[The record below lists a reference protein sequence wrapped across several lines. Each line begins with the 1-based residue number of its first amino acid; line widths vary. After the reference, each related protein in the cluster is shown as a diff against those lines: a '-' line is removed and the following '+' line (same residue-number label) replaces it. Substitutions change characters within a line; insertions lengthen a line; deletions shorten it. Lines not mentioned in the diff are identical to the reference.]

1 MSEFSKKTLP
11 IQLESEMKQSFISYA
26 MAVIINRALPD
37 VRDGLKPVHRR
48 ILYSMHELGLTP
60 DKPFRKCARIVGD
73 VLGKYHPHG
82 DSAVY
87 ESLVRMAQPFSMSEM
102 LVMGQ
107 GNFGSI
113 DGDGAAAMRYTE
125 AKMSKMAIEML
136 RDIDKDTVDFGPNF
150 DGTIM
155 QPLVLPSKYP
165 NLLVNGSGGI
175 AVGMA
180 TNIPPHNITEV
191 IDGVLALIDNSEIT
205 VDELMEHI
213 KAPDFPTGGKIMG
226 MYGVRSAYNTGRGK
240 IIVRAKHELEDI
252 TENRL
257 RIVIKEIPYQVN
269 KAKLIEKIAELV
281 HDKRVEGIS
290 DLRDESDRS
299 GMRIVIELKK
309 DVNPNIVLNTLYK
322 HSQLQ
327 DTFGVIMI
335 ALVDGEPKVL
345 NLKQMLYHYL
355 EHQKDVMTRRCNYEL
370 DKAKERA
377 HILEGL
383 LIAHDNIDEV
393 VDIIKKSA
401 SAKEAKE
408 KLIDRFD
415 LSEKQ
420 AQAILDM
427 RLARLTALEI
437 KKLQEELDE
446 IHKKIEYLLSL
457 LNSEQLLLGAIKE
470 ELTEIRNKYIRPRR
484 TDIELIYEDIDI
496 ESMIQEE
503 DMVVTMTHF
512 GYIKRITTDAYRV
525 QNRGGVGISALS
537 TKEEDFVEEIF
548 VTTTHKNILFFTNT
562 GRVFRLKC
570 YELPEAGRQ
579 AKGSAIVN
587 LLQLLPGEKITSCF
601 PINNDDAKYLVL
613 TTKMGIIKKSAISDY
628 DNIRKGGLIAISL
641 REGDELIGVNL
652 TKGDDQLVIGTRK
665 GYSIRFSEDDIRSM
679 GRVSIG
685 VRAINLREGDEVIGA
700 AKVIPDGKLLCVSEN
715 GFGKVTD
722 LGEYKVQIRGG
733 KGIKTMNIGEK
744 TGELVAIKLVDDNFD
759 VMLISTDGTMIR
771 IPVDQISEVGRTTI
785 GVTLMKLKGDDKIVC
800 VAKVEKAKEESL
812 EEEIKEEE

>member
-370 DKAKERA
+370 DKEKERA

-685 VRAINLREGDEVIGA
+685 VRAINLRDGDEVIGA

-812 EEEIKEEE
+812 EEESKEEE

>member
-685 VRAINLREGDEVIGA
+685 VRAINLRDGDEVIGA

-722 LGEYKVQIRGG
+722 LGEYKVQTRGG

-812 EEEIKEEE
+812 EEESKEEE

>member
-1 MSEFSKKTLP
+1 
-11 IQLESEMKQSFISYA
+11 
-26 MAVIINRALPD
+26 
-37 VRDGLKPVHRR
+37 
-48 ILYSMHELGLTP
+48 
-60 DKPFRKCARIVGD
+60 
-73 VLGKYHPHG
+73 
-82 DSAVY
+82 
-87 ESLVRMAQPFSMSEM
+87 
-102 LVMGQ
+102 
-107 GNFGSI
+107 
-113 DGDGAAAMRYTE
+113 
-125 AKMSKMAIEML
+125 
-136 RDIDKDTVDFGPNF
+136 
-150 DGTIM
+150 
-155 QPLVLPSKYP
+155 
-165 NLLVNGSGGI
+165 
-175 AVGMA
+175 
-180 TNIPPHNITEV
+180 
-191 IDGVLALIDNSEIT
+191 
-205 VDELMEHI
+205 
-213 KAPDFPTGGKIMG
+213 MG

-685 VRAINLREGDEVIGA
+685 VRAINLRDGDEVIGA

-722 LGEYKVQIRGG
+722 LGEYKVQTRGG

-812 EEEIKEEE
+812 EEESKEEE

>member
-1 MSEFSKKTLP
+1 
-11 IQLESEMKQSFISYA
+11 
-26 MAVIINRALPD
+26 
-37 VRDGLKPVHRR
+37 
-48 ILYSMHELGLTP
+48 
-60 DKPFRKCARIVGD
+60 
-73 VLGKYHPHG
+73 
-82 DSAVY
+82 
-87 ESLVRMAQPFSMSEM
+87 
-102 LVMGQ
+102 
-107 GNFGSI
+107 
-113 DGDGAAAMRYTE
+113 
-125 AKMSKMAIEML
+125 
-136 RDIDKDTVDFGPNF
+136 
-150 DGTIM
+150 
-155 QPLVLPSKYP
+155 
-165 NLLVNGSGGI
+165 
-175 AVGMA
+175 
-180 TNIPPHNITEV
+180 
-191 IDGVLALIDNSEIT
+191 
-205 VDELMEHI
+205 
-213 KAPDFPTGGKIMG
+213 
-226 MYGVRSAYNTGRGK
+226 
-240 IIVRAKHELEDI
+240 
-252 TENRL
+252 
-257 RIVIKEIPYQVN
+257 
-269 KAKLIEKIAELV
+269 
-281 HDKRVEGIS
+281 
-290 DLRDESDRS
+290 
-299 GMRIVIELKK
+299 
-309 DVNPNIVLNTLYK
+309 
-322 HSQLQ
+322 
-327 DTFGVIMI
+327 
-335 ALVDGEPKVL
+335 
-345 NLKQMLYHYL
+345 
-355 EHQKDVMTRRCNYEL
+355 MTRRCNYEL

-722 LGEYKVQIRGG
+722 LGEYKVQTRGG

-800 VAKVEKAKEESL
+800 VAKVEKAKEEVA
-812 EEEIKEEE
+812 EEENKEEE